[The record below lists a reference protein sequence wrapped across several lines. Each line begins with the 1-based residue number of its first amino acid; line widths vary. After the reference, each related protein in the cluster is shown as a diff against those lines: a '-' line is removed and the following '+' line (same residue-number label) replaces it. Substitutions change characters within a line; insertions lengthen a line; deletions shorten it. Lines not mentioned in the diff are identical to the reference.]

1 MIKTICTV
9 FVFAAVAAAQ
19 PSETLEVGAIGGFG
33 FGQDYTIT
41 GPAGSTKAGFANGA
55 ALGAYFGGDKD
66 DHWGG
71 EVRYLYRFSDAR
83 LSGNGASPKFNAQTN
98 IMTGEM
104 LGYFKKRTAT
114 TRPYVAFGGG
124 IKWIRATGTES
135 AAQPLGRLAALTNTE
150 EAMAVAS
157 VGAGVKHAIGK
168 KLMLR
173 FDVRD
178 YLGKRPNK
186 IIAPAPGTTVS
197 GFYNDIVATV
207 SIGFSF

>member
-1 MIKTICTV
+1 M
-9 FVFAAVAAAQ
+9 AQ
-19 PSETLEVGAIGGFG
+19 EETLEVGAIGGFG
-33 FGQDYTIT
+33 FGQDITIT
-41 GPAGSTKAGFANGA
+41 GPAGSAKAGFANGA
-55 ALGAYFGGDKD
+55 ALGAYFGGDSGD
-66 DHWGG
+66 RWGG

-98 IMTGEM
+98 IVTGEI
-104 LGYFKKRTAT
+104 LGYFKKREAK

-135 AAQPLGRLAALTNTE
+135 AAQPLGRLAALTNTD
-150 EAMAVAS
+150 EAMAIAS
-157 VGAGVKHAIGK
+157 VGGGVKHALSK

-178 YLGKRPNK
+178 YLSKRPNK

-197 GFYNDIVATV
+197 GFYNDIVASV

>member
-1 MIKTICTV
+1 VTRIILTALACS
-9 FVFAAVAAAQ
+9 A
-19 PSETLEVGAIGGFG
+19 
-33 FGQDYTIT
+33 
-41 GPAGSTKAGFANGA
+41 A
-55 ALGAYFGGDKD
+55 ALGAYFGGDSG

-83 LSGNGASPKFNAQTN
+83 LSGSGGSPKFNAQTN
-98 IMTGEM
+98 IMTGEI
-104 LGYFKKRTAT
+104 LGYFKKRSAV

-135 AAQPLGRLAALTNTE
+135 AAQPLGRIAALTNTE

-168 KLMLR
+168 RLLLR
-173 FDVRD
+173 IDVRD

-186 IIAPAPGTTVS
+186 IIAPRPAPRSPASITTSSRACPSGFDFSIAAPGLIPPPFRRAAFSHGTAKWKDGRVPTERGC
-197 GFYNDIVATV
+197 GF
-207 SIGFSF
+207 

>member
-1 MIKTICTV
+1 MIKTICTAVV
-9 FVFAAVAAAQ
+9 FGAAAMAQ
-19 PSETLEVGAIGGFG
+19 EETLEAGAIGGFG
-33 FGQDYTIT
+33 FGQDVTIT
-41 GPAGSTKAGFANGA
+41 GPAGSAKAGFANGA
-55 ALGAYFGGDKD
+55 ALGAYFGGDSGD
-66 DHWGG
+66 RWGG
-71 EVRYLYRFSDAR
+71 EMRYLYRFSDAR
-83 LSGNGASPKFNAQTN
+83 LSGNGASPQFNAQTN
-98 IMTGEM
+98 IMTGEI
-104 LGYFKKRTAT
+104 LGYFKKREAK

-135 AAQPLGRLAALTNTE
+135 AAQPLGRIAALTNTN
-150 EAMAVAS
+150 EAMAIAS
-157 VGAGVKHAIGK
+157 VGGGVKHALSK

-197 GFYNDIVATV
+197 GFYNDIVASV

>member
-1 MIKTICTV
+1 MTRIILTALACS
-9 FVFAAVAAAQ
+9 A
-19 PSETLEVGAIGGFG
+19 
-33 FGQDYTIT
+33 
-41 GPAGSTKAGFANGA
+41 A
-55 ALGAYFGGDKD
+55 ALGAYFGGDSG

-83 LSGNGASPKFNAQTN
+83 LSGSGGSPKFNAQTN
-98 IMTGEM
+98 IMTGEI
-104 LGYFKKRTAT
+104 LGYFKKRSAV

-135 AAQPLGRLAALTNTE
+135 AAQPLGRIAALTNTE

-168 KLMLR
+168 RLLLR
-173 FDVRD
+173 IDVRD

-186 IIAPAPGTTVS
+186 IIAPAPGAKVS
-197 GFYNDIVATV
+197 GFYNDIVASV
-207 SIGFSF
+207 SIGFRF